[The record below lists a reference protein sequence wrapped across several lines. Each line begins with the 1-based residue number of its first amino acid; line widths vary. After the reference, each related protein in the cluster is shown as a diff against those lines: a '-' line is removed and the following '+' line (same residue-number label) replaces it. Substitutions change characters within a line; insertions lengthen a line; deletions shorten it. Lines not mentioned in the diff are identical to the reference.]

1 MLDNLFSGKNEIR
14 REGTGGEETTGLGMF
29 VVNKYIRLLYDI
41 IDVDS
46 ETGRGTIFRI
56 LIPKTLTN
64 G

>member
-46 ETGRGTIFRI
+46 EPGRGTIFRI

>member
-14 REGTGGEETTGLGMF
+14 REGNGGKETTGLGMF

-46 ETGRGTIFRI
+46 EPGRGTIFRI